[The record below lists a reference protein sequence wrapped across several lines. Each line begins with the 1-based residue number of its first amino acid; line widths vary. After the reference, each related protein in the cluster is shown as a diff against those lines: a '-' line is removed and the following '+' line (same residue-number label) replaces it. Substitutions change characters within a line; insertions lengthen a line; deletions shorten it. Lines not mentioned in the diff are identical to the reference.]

1 MIVMSVWTII
11 AVLAIIGGLIGLRRM
26 RGARMADDS
35 NLTDEMVR
43 AIEER
48 GRVEVDEPLDFE
60 AIEDEESRFW
70 EETWDEPEEP

>member
-26 RGARMADDS
+26 RGARMAADS
-35 NLTDEMVR
+35 NLTDEMIR

>member
-1 MIVMSVWTII
+1 MIVMSIWIII
-11 AVLAIIGGLIGLRRM
+11 AVLAIIGGLIGLRRV
-26 RGARMADDS
+26 RVARMADDS
-35 NLTDEMVR
+35 NLTDEMMR

>member
-1 MIVMSVWTII
+1 MSVWIII
-11 AVLAIIGGLIGLRRM
+11 AVLAVIGGLIGLRRV
-26 RGARMADDS
+26 RVARMADDS
-35 NLTDEMVR
+35 NLTDEMMR

>member
-1 MIVMSVWTII
+1 MSVWTII

-35 NLTDEMVR
+35 NLTDEMIR

>member
-11 AVLAIIGGLIGLRRM
+11 AVLAIIGGLIGLRRK

-35 NLTDEMVR
+35 NLTDEMIR

>member
-1 MIVMSVWTII
+1 MVVMSVWTII

-35 NLTDEMVR
+35 NLTDEMIR